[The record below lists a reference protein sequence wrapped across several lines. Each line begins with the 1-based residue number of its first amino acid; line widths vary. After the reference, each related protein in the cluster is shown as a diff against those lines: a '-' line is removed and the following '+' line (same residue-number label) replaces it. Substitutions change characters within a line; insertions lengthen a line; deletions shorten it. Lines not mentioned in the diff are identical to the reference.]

1 MAGVGGG
8 AVVLL
13 GIYGYYHFSGAKTA
27 VNTVRQ
33 MSQTAE
39 SLKNKAVEATPSVKS
54 MMHFLRQAAYSYTA
68 AFPGAKHA
76 VDLTF
81 DQIDQIAEKNGP
93 EVEKILKQVYTDLS
107 KAASEG
113 GDKVSD
119 NVVNV
124 IQEGVSK
131 IQQLSSSLSA
141 GAIAPLLANHPALKS
156 ALGDSY
162 NQLNDLGNKYGPEA
176 RKITE
181 DAVKQIKD
189 LTDKG
194 VNGETIAKAVSI
206 AKQKLEEVR
215 KLGQQVGSEAYS
227 KAAEGARPYLDK
239 APDVKKYLE
248 ESVDSL
254 KEYVGDDGVKLINE
268 TYSELEAAGKKGDT
282 AKLMQIAKSKIGQLQ
297 KLAQDKG
304 GDLAKKASGKAS
316 QIPGVDQLFESV
328 PSLKSLHELR
338 ELAQDK
344 GGDFEKI
351 LNETYEELKTVLEKK
366 GKEAK
371 DLTGDATQEAKKKAQ
386 K

>member
-1 MAGVGGG
+1 M
-8 AVVLL
+8 
-13 GIYGYYHFSGAKTA
+13 
-27 VNTVRQ
+27 
-33 MSQTAE
+33 
-39 SLKNKAVEATPSVKS
+39 
-54 MMHFLRQAAYSYTA
+54 
-68 AFPGAKHA
+68 
-76 VDLTF
+76 
-81 DQIDQIAEKNGP
+81 
-93 EVEKILKQVYTDLS
+93 YTDLS

-131 IQQLSSSLSA
+131 IQQLSSTLSA
-141 GAIAPLLANHPALKS
+141 GALAPLLANHPALKS

-162 NQLNDLGNKYGPEA
+162 NQLTDLGNKYGPEA

-194 VNGETIAKAVSI
+194 VNGESIAKAVSI

-248 ESVDSL
+248 ESVDGL

-268 TYSELEAAGKKGDT
+268 TYSELEAAGKKGDS
-282 AKLMQIAKSKIGQLQ
+282 ASDSAQICSRRRQGLTLAILFSGSSRQAHADRKEQDRSAAEARTGQGRRCGQ
-297 KLAQDKG
+297 E
-304 GDLAKKASGKAS
+304 
-316 QIPGVDQLFESV
+316 GV
-328 PSLKSLHELR
+328 R
-338 ELAQDK
+338 EGQPDSRR
-344 GGDFEKI
+344 
-351 LNETYEELKTVLEKK
+351 
-366 GKEAK
+366 
-371 DLTGDATQEAKKKAQ
+371 
-386 K
+386 